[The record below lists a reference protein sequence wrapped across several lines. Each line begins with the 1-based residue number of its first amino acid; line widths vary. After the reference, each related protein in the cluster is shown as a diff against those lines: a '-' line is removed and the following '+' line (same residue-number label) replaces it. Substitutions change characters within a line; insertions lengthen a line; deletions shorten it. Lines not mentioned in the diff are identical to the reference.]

1 MTRRQQLAQAAA
13 EANARAQRT
22 AETRCGLCERAVQH
36 TSRHHLVPREEGG
49 RYGDTVDLCQPCH
62 SSVHRFLSNRA
73 LARQYASVEALR
85 DAEELQTYLRWIR
98 KQRVERISN
107 RRGRR

>member
-1 MTRRQQLAQAAA
+1 MPRQRSRSGQWPLHPVPA
-13 EANARAQRT
+13 T
-22 AETRCGLCERAVQH
+22 GPRCGLCEREVQA

-49 RYGDTVDLCQPCH
+49 KHGPTVDLCQPCH

-85 DAEELQTYLRWIR
+85 EAEELQTYLRWIR

>member
-1 MTRRQQLAQAAA
+1 MARQRSKDVQWPPNPLPAPAGP
-13 EANARAQRT
+13 
-22 AETRCGLCERAVQH
+22 RCGLCEREVQA

-49 RYGDTVDLCQPCH
+49 KHGPTVELCQPCH
-62 SSVHRFLSNRA
+62 SSVHRFLSNRD

-85 DAEELQTYLRWIR
+85 AAEELQTYLRWIR

>member
-1 MTRRQQLAQAAA
+1 MPKSR
-13 EANARAQRT
+13 ARSVPWPPDKSVPAT
-22 AETRCGLCERAVQH
+22 GPCCGLCEREVQA

-49 RYGDTVDLCQPCH
+49 KHGPTVELCQPCH

-85 DAEELQTYLRWIR
+85 TAEELQTYLRWIR

>member
-1 MTRRQQLAQAAA
+1 MPRPSSRSVQWPPNSVPAAA
-13 EANARAQRT
+13 AL
-22 AETRCGLCERAVQH
+22 RCGLCEREVQA

-49 RYGDTVDLCQPCH
+49 KHGPTVDFCQPCH

-85 DAEELQTYLRWIR
+85 EAEELQTYLRWIR

>member
-13 EANARAQRT
+13 EATARAQRA

-62 SSVHRFLSNRA
+62 SSVHRFLTNRA
-73 LARQYASVEALR
+73 LARQYHTVEALR
-85 DAEELQTYLRWIR
+85 AADELQGYLSWIR
-98 KQRVERISN
+98 KNKVEKIRN
-107 RRGRR
+107 RRGAA